1 MSIKVNKIVGN
12 SVADL
17 KAEKTKREKGDVLT
31 DADYVLRDKDEE
43 AKKGYP
49 NTHDISGEVSR
60 YTEEI
65 AKAKQ
70 EARDEVK
77 QELLTGS
84 FMADLKAQLKA
95 ELLAEAEDTTKV
107 ETKTG
112 GSKNTGA
119 K

>member
-17 KAEKTKREKGDVLT
+17 KADKAKREKGDVLT
-31 DADYVLRDKDEE
+31 DADYILRDKE
-43 AKKGYP
+43 AEAAAGYP
-49 NTHDISGEVSR
+49 NTHDISGDISR
-60 YTEEI
+60 HTEEI

-70 EARDEVK
+70 EAREEVK
-77 QELLTGS
+77 QELLSGS

-95 ELLAEAEDTTKV
+95 ELLAEAGTKT
-107 ETKTG
+107 EPNTG
-112 GSKNTGA
+112 GSKTTGA